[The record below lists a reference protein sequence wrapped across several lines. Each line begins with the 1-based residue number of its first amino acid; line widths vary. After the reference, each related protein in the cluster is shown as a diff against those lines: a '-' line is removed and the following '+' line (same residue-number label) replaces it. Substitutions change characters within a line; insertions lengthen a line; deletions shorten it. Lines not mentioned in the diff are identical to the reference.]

1 MRKEEWRIE
10 AKQKKPLIVVEG
22 LCRGYAMGNERVIA
36 LRNIDLTFYEGEICS
51 IFGASGSG
59 KSTLLNLLAGMEK
72 PNRGR
77 IIIDGTDI
85 TELSE
90 DQMAQFRK
98 KNIGFVFQAY
108 NLLPMLTAEENV
120 AMPLMFIGM
129 DRAKRIR
136 AADAVLRQV
145 GLADRLHHYPTQMS
159 GGQQQR
165 TGIARAFVAKPKI
178 VFADEPTGNLDS
190 KTTVEI
196 MDVMVRFA
204 RQFGETLIIVTH
216 NPELVCYTDR
226 IITLKDGVILEDTY
240 TKEEDKNEALK

>member
-1 MRKEEWRIE
+1 MTDIE
-10 AKQKKPLIVVEG
+10 AKVKKPLITVRG

-72 PNRGR
+72 PNRGQ
-77 IIIDGTDI
+77 IVIDGTDI
-85 TELSE
+85 TKLSE
-90 DQMAQFRK
+90 DEMAVFRQR
-98 KNIGFVFQAY
+98 NIGFVFQSY

-129 DRAKRIR
+129 DRAKRLR
-136 AADAVLRQV
+136 AADAVLREV
-145 GLADRLHHYPTQMS
+145 GLGDRLTHYPTQMS

-165 TGIARAFVAKPKI
+165 TGIARAFVARPKI
-178 VFADEPTGNLDS
+178 VFGDEPTGNLDS

-196 MDVMVRFA
+196 MQMMVRFA
-204 RQFGETLIIVTH
+204 RQFNETLILVTH
-216 NPELVCYTDR
+216 NPDLVEFTDR
-226 IITLKDGVILEDTY
+226 IITLKDGEIIEDTY
-240 TKEEDKNEALK
+240 TSKEDHHEALT